1 MDMSNA
7 TTAFPEP
14 VNEECTRDP
23 VNKKE
28 ATFKIIIYVF
38 VIGFFCLFGFVGN
51 AISITVL
58 RKDRDKR
65 NTTFWLL
72 QALAVADTSY
82 LFTSVFIYTLQT
94 ITDSTNWCPGL
105 KTTFPYIL
113 PYVWPCASITQTI
126 TVWIILLI
134 TIHRY
139 IAISRP
145 LTARTMNPKKI
156 KVAAIMI
163 YIFAVLYNLSAF
175 FERKVILCENGQ
187 VHKTRTWLGNNQ
199 TYFVIY
205 HIIMHSLFKTV
216 GPLLVLVILTFGLVR
231 ELKKARITQ
240 ENLTRNGAY
249 HNNITYMLVVVV
261 TVFIVCELPDTL
273 WRIIYNLKTHGNVK
287 NISHEFIVYS
297 NIVTHALL
305 AFNSSINFLIYG
317 FTGTQFRDDLKKMFC
332 CQKKRETNLTLTY
345 ESNLSVND
353 I

>member
-7 TTAFPEP
+7 STVFPEP
-14 VNEECTRDP
+14 ENDACTKAEANEYDP
-23 VNKKE
+23 KR
-28 ATFKIIIYVF
+28 TFRIIIYVF

-58 RKDRDKR
+58 RKDRDKK

-94 ITDSTNWCPGL
+94 ITDYTNWCPAM

-145 LTARTMNPKKI
+145 LTARTMNPKYI
-156 KVAAIMI
+156 KVAAVMI
-163 YIFAVLYNLSAF
+163 YIFAVLYNLSTF
-175 FERKVILCENGQ
+175 FERKVIVCENGQ
-187 VHKTRTWLGNNQ
+187 VLKKGTSLQENQ
-199 TYFVIY
+199 TYFLIY

-216 GPLLVLVILTFGLVR
+216 GPLLVLVVLTFGLVK
-231 ELKKARITQ
+231 ELKKARIVQ
-240 ENLTRNGAY
+240 ENLTHNGAY

-261 TVFIVCELPDTL
+261 IVFIVCELPDTL
-273 WRIIYNLKTHGNVK
+273 WRIIYSLQKYGNVK
-287 NISHEFIVYS
+287 NISDDFIVYS

-305 AFNSSINFLIYG
+305 AFNSSVNFLIYG
-317 FTGTQFRDDLKKMFC
+317 FTGTQFRNDLKKMFY
-332 CQKKRETNLTLTY
+332 CQKEQQTDLAY
-345 ESNLSVND
+345 SSNLSLNE